1 MGARPFNQVHDPN
14 AKRLKESGGRD
25 QRSEGQ
31 GHQTWLSSSR
41 LVQFRLVNY
50 HIPLWNYNVKTRWNY
65 QKKI

>member
-50 HIPLWNYNVKTRWNY
+50 HIPL
-65 QKKI
+65 